1 MSADDERREFFRIRD
16 RIPVEYRS
24 ISREEFIKLQD
35 AIRYNPTQVVDRLH
49 ELYFMDARREAP
61 DGQDELFS
69 YMQLINRKLDM
80 IIELLGKSQG
90 PENYVSV
97 QTDVIIS
104 GSGIQFTTAAALIEG
119 EFAELKIIVPVFP
132 YPKITCLSQV
142 VHVEK
147 EAGSGGPGQKTA
159 FKFMVI
165 NEKDQDILINYIFLK
180 ERQYLR
186 QKKETAS

>member
-16 RIPVEYRS
+16 RIPVEYRN

-35 AIRYNPTQVVDRLH
+35 TIRYNPTQVVDRLH

-97 QTDVIIS
+97 KTDAIIS

-142 VHVEK
+142 VRVEK

-165 NEKDQDILINYIFLK
+165 NEKDQDILVNYIFLK